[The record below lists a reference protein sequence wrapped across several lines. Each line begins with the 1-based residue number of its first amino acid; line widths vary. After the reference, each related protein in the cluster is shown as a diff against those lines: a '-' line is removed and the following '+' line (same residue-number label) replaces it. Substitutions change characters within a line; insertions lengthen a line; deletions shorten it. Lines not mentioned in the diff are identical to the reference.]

1 MIFKELHIRNFRSYY
16 GDNAFKFRTNGL
28 TLIVGGN
35 GDGKTTFF
43 EALQWLFNTTMLT
56 QDTTL
61 VNLSEMRKCEM
72 AIGDT
77 VHVGV
82 TLDFFHD
89 GDKTIE
95 KSFSV
100 TRIADAP
107 GGEPA
112 FKTGQLSFLGYESDG
127 VERIPFNGGGETMV
141 KRYYDAFIRRFSLF
155 KGESTLNVFNDPT
168 ALKQLVDNFSNVR
181 EFEKMVDMTSMF
193 EAKSN
198 RQYLTECSSDKKIAK
213 TAKELEAKLNK
224 VTEDI
229 DAKKKE
235 IKDKHESL
243 ELYKNRLN
251 DLEQAKE
258 SSEKYKEIS
267 DILSNKETEARKLRA
282 RANRTNFN
290 TALLDKL
297 WILCVYKPI
306 FEEFK
311 QKIAALSKEKRQQ
324 SKDFIAQRNKK
335 LGKLEAQEEI
345 LGALANGA
353 TPLPWY
359 LPNEETMV
367 EMLKDEVCKVCG
379 RPAPKGS
386 EAYEFMVRKLNE
398 YKEHVKANAWKE
410 EKKKLIEDEELFKGN
425 NIESLHNL
433 SISLGGSREAEM
445 SGIAADIKNELDF
458 VALRRE
464 DLKKVEQGIQDA
476 KDEKARLLIKV
487 GVSEEV
493 FEKTFADIKGM
504 FNQREEASK
513 RLVELNGEL
522 KNLVQAKTDLEAR
535 LNLLDPDSS
544 QVKRFRDVHHV
555 FNLIAQAFKRAK
567 DQNLRDFL
575 CGLEDKANEYI
586 GRLSAVDFHGKVHI
600 FQKIDG
606 QMSIRLLSSNG
617 TEIVKKS
624 GSQETLMYISIL
636 FAIRDFTQRKREEAY
651 PLIFDA
657 ATSSF
662 GDEKEEDFYRIF
674 NGIENQC
681 IIATKDFIDHGQLK
695 MEALNGIDGTVYRI
709 QKAEEFDQEDLATI
723 RTVITKIK

>member
-16 GDNAFKFRTNGL
+16 GGNAFKFRTNGL

-61 VNLSEMRKCEM
+61 VNLSEKRKCEM

-77 VHVGV
+77 VYVGV

-89 GDKTIE
+89 GDKSIE

-107 GGEPA
+107 NGKPA

-181 EFEKMVDMTSMF
+181 EFDKMVDMTTVF
-193 EAKSN
+193 ETKSN
-198 RQYLTECSSDKKIAK
+198 RQYLTECSTDKRVAK
-213 TAKELEAKLNK
+213 TAKELETQLDK
-224 VTEDI
+224 VSDEI
-229 DAKKKE
+229 QAKKKM
-235 IKDKHESL
+235 IKEKHESL
-243 ELYKNRLN
+243 ELYKNRLS
-251 DLEQAKE
+251 DLEQAKD

-267 DILSNKETEARKLRA
+267 DILNNKETEARKLRA
-282 RANRTNFN
+282 RATRTNFN

-297 WILCVYKPI
+297 WILCAYKPV

-311 QKIAALSKEKRQQ
+311 QKVAALSKEKRQQ
-324 SKDFIAQRNKK
+324 SKDFIAQRNKE

-359 LPNEETMV
+359 LPNEETME
-367 EMLKDEVCKVCG
+367 EMLEDGICKVCG

-386 EAYEFMVRKLNE
+386 EAYEFMLHKLNE
-398 YKEHVKANAWKE
+398 YKEHVKANAMKE
-410 EKKKLIEDEELFKGN
+410 EKKKLMEKEELFKNG
-425 NIESLHNL
+425 NIEALHNM
-433 SISLGGSREAEM
+433 SISLGGSKEEEVSR
-445 SGIAADIKNELDF
+445 IASDIKNELDF
-458 VALRRE
+458 VAMRRE
-464 DLKKVEQGIQDA
+464 DLRKVEHDIQDA

-487 GVSEEV
+487 GVSEDV

-504 FNQREEASK
+504 FDQREEATK
-513 RLVELNGEL
+513 RLVELDGEMKKL
-522 KNLVQAKTDLEAR
+522 TETKSELEER
-535 LNLLDPDSS
+535 LNMLDPDNS

-555 FNLIAQAFKRAK
+555 FKLIANAFKMAK
-567 DQNLRDFL
+567 EQNLRDFL
-575 CGLEDKANEYI
+575 RGLEDKANEYI
-586 GRLSAVDFHGKVHI
+586 SRLSAVDFHGKVHI

-674 NGIENQC
+674 NGIDNQC

-695 MEALNGIDGTVYRI
+695 MVALNGIDGTVYRI
-709 QKAEEFDQEDLATI
+709 QKAEGFDQEDLATI